1 MRVAGNGSV
10 RVDWNESVKSPE
22 CLAQE
27 YVFCKWQL
35 LVCVCVCEYRKELV
49 KTSLI

>member
-1 MRVAGNGSV
+1 MAGNGSV

-22 CLAQE
+22 YLAQE

-35 LVCVCVCEYRKELV
+35 LVCVCVSEYSEELV